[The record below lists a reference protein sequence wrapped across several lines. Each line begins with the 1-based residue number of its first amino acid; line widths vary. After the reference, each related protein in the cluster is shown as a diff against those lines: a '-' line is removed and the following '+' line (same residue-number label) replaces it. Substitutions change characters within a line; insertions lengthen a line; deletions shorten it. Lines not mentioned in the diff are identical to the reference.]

1 MPFQPFTPVT
11 NWNDFYQR
19 PFGKEPC
26 FHVTWN
32 NKVRILKSNAS
43 DLYYYDADM
52 NMAGMQ
58 ELALSVNRCKSL
70 YAGQTGGS
78 FSVNEYGIA
87 IVPINN
93 SSAIKAVGRWT
104 GKMYFY
110 DDSGTRFSLDEA
122 FQLGAAW
129 PYPYLGMKYHL
140 AQRNYIYREIDTA
153 EGTIYDRLP
162 FQYTSLVNA
171 LRTIRPS
178 GPMTFVVNPSGA
190 VLAKQNFG
198 GVFLPCYVGKLDL
211 TQWFPDPLAG
221 SSQNSPANMD
231 ISQVIKTLK
240 AKRMSQADSKRFFN
254 LINLYWNQEHHLSP
268 QQKQDLWSLKNKYP

>member
-1 MPFQPFTPVT
+1 MPFEPFTPVT
-11 NWNDFYQR
+11 DWNDFYQR
-19 PFGKEPC
+19 PYGKEPC
-26 FHVTWN
+26 FHVTVN
-32 NKVRILKSNAS
+32 NQVRILQSNAFN
-43 DLYYYDADM
+43 LNFYTADM
-52 NMAGMQ
+52 NTAGMR

-78 FSVNEYGIA
+78 FSVNEYGIV

-93 SSAIKAVGRWT
+93 SSVIKAVGRWT

-110 DDSGTRFSLDEA
+110 DGTTHFSLDEA

-140 AQRNYIYREIDTA
+140 AQRNYIYRAIVTA
-153 EGTIYDRLP
+153 GGTIYDRLP
-162 FQYTSLVNA
+162 FQYNSLVNA

-198 GVFLPCYVGKLDL
+198 GVFLPCYIGKLDL
-211 TQWFPDPLAG
+211 TQWFPGPLTG
-221 SSQNSPANMD
+221 SAQNSPANMD
-231 ISQVIKTLK
+231 ISQVIIDLK
-240 AKRMSQADSKRFFN
+240 KKRMCLADAKRRDN
-254 LINLYWNQEHHLSP
+254 LIHLFWQQGRQLSP